1 MMTRVS
7 HAVAD
12 WGTSRFRLWALG
24 PDGEVLGERRS
35 EDGLTRAAGTGFE
48 TVLESHLA
56 ALGVPA
62 GVPVMLC
69 GMVGART
76 GWVEA
81 GYLDAPVRLDHLA
94 ERATP
99 VPARLRPVRIL
110 PGIAQR
116 DAGRPDVMRGEET
129 QLLALSAEGFSG
141 LACLPGTHSK
151 WVRLEGGTITRFATF
166 LTGELFHLV
175 GAGSVVAQA
184 MAGAGPVDPATPAFA
199 EGVADALEYPEE
211 LSNRLFELRARWL
224 LDGPAPTETLAR
236 LSGLLIGLELAGAG
250 RRFGALDGTQLIA
263 AGAAAGL
270 YAHALAIAG
279 ARGVPVRDA
288 DTLVRAGLHA
298 AAASAFLLPE
308 SAAR

>member
-1 MMTRVS
+1 MTGIS

-12 WGTSRFRLWALG
+12 WGTTSFRLWALDRAG
-24 PDGEVLGERRS
+24 RVLGECRS
-35 EDGLTRAAGTGFE
+35 SDGLTTASLKGFE
-48 TVLESHLA
+48 TVLEAHLRA
-56 ALGVPA
+56 VGVPA

-69 GMVGART
+69 GMVGSRT

-81 GYLDAPVRLDHLA
+81 AYLDAPLRLDHLA

-110 PGIAQR
+110 PGVAQR

-129 QLLALSAEGFSG
+129 QLLALSTEGFSG

-151 WVRLEGGTITRFATF
+151 WVRLEGGVITSFATF

-175 GAGSVVAQA
+175 RTSTVISPALAEA
-184 MAGAGPVDPATPAFA
+184 APVDPVTPAFA
-199 EGVADALEYPEE
+199 EGVADALEHPED

-224 LDGPAPTETLAR
+224 LEGPTPTASLAR
-236 LSGLLIGLELAGAG
+236 LSGLVIGLELAGARAHHG
-250 RRFGALDGTQLIA
+250 DLDGAVLIA
-263 AGAAAGL
+263 SGATARL
-270 YAHALAIAG
+270 YAQALAVAG

-288 DTLVRAGLHA
+288 DGLVRAGLHA
-298 AAASAFLLPE
+298 AAIRAFDL
-308 SAAR
+308 AAGDTP